1 MGNNEFLDD
10 WASEWREGDSRI
22 LTLKRRITELES
34 TMSAAASNNSALA
47 SSMSSLDNNVQT
59 IMRNQ
64 AAMANHINLL
74 HLCVAKKI
82 TPEEMSNLLG
92 MLESVDEENHVIA
105 HETINNLL
113 KQP

>member
-1 MGNNEFLDD
+1 MARDDLED
-10 WASEWREGDSRI
+10 WAPEWYDGDPKI
-22 LTLKRRITELES
+22 LTLKKKLETLEN
-34 TMSAAASNNSALA
+34 TMAGIPSNNAALA
-47 SSMSSLDNNVQT
+47 SSVSSLDNNIQT
-59 IMRNQ
+59 LMRNQ
-64 AAMANHINLL
+64 AAMTNHINLL

-82 TPEEMSNLLG
+82 TPDEMSNLLG